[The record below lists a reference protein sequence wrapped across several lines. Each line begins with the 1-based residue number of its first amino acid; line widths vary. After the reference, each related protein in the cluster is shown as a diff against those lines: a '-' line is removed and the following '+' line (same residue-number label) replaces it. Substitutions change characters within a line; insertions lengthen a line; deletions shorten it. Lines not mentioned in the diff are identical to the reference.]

1 MAHGTS
7 TYCVAPQPWLPSQE
21 GCLQIRAGEAPWMAI
36 STGVTTGISQACVS
50 RCFLQLSFLHFLSPA
65 YGLSINWDSSCWS
78 PVYGLYIL
86 STETA
91 PIPGSRTKWQWLS
104 SLKGKSIT
112 RPIKHKTQPCLFP
125 LISLFHL
132 FLFPFHLGYT
142 CYK

>member
-65 YGLSINWDSSCWS
+65 YGLS
-78 PVYGLYIL
+78 
-86 STETA
+86 TETA
-91 PIPGSRTKWQWLS
+91 PVGL
-104 SLKGKSIT
+104 
-112 RPIKHKTQPCLFP
+112 LFMVSTYYQ
-125 LISLFHL
+125 LRQLQFQEAELNDS
-132 FLFPFHLGYT
+132 G
-142 CYK
+142 